1 MPFGITEYVPE
12 QATAKYGHIEI
23 ITKAETMQQEL
34 PAPLVRF
41 ISGMI
46 KLFHK
51 ERCSAANRRK
61 CCVRNER
68 NFPGRAIV
76 GNQCTLEKQHDKGE
90 SCSHIRHIQV

>member
-12 QATAKYGHIEI
+12 PATAKYGHIEI

-51 ERCSAANRRK
+51 RALFRCQPAQML
-61 CCVRNER
+61 C
-68 NFPGRAIV
+68 P
-76 GNQCTLEKQHDKGE
+76 
-90 SCSHIRHIQV
+90 